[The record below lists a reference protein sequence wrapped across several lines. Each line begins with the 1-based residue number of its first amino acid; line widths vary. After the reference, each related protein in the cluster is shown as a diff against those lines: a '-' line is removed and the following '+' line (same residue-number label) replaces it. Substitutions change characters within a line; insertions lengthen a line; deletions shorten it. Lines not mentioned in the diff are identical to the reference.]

1 MERKCLHSTY
11 ICLLLIGLLKKTSA
25 LAVASYNN
33 DAEDSTAYL
42 AAGHFDRLVYSY
54 YNNNNNNNDS
64 SMLYYFNNH
73 SAAAAGSKTHGSDSA
88 ALLTTGANHHYHEAT
103 ASTTDA
109 YLDGRSS
116 MFCSGSIL
124 QCLFLSL
131 VLGLMIISTII
142 GNSFVIAAV
151 ILERNL
157 QGVANYLI
165 VSLAVADLTVAIM
178 VCCLFFHNLIAIYSY
193 LFNIIVF

>member
-11 ICLLLIGLLKKTSA
+11 ICLLLILLLNKTSA
-25 LAVASYNN
+25 IAVASYNN
-33 DAEDSTAYL
+33 DADDSTAYL
-42 AAGHFDRLVYSY
+42 ASNHFDRLVYSY
-54 YNNNNNNNDS
+54 YNNNNNNNNDS
-64 SMLYYFNNH
+64 SMLYNFNNH
-73 SAAAAGSKTHGSDSA
+73 SAAAAAGSKTLDSA
-88 ALLTTGANHHYHEAT
+88 GLLTTGANHHHDYHEA
-103 ASTTDA
+103 AVTTDA
-109 YLDGRSS
+109 YLDSHSS

-151 ILERNL
+151 VLERNL

-178 VCCLFFHNLIAIYSY
+178 VCNHLLSQSHSNLLIS
-193 LFNIIVF
+193 L

>member
-11 ICLLLIGLLKKTSA
+11 ICLLLILLLNKTSA
-25 LAVASYNN
+25 IAVASYNN
-33 DAEDSTAYL
+33 DADDSTAYL
-42 AAGHFDRLVYSY
+42 ASNHFDRLVYSY
-54 YNNNNNNNDS
+54 YNNNNNNNNNDS
-64 SMLYYFNNH
+64 SMLYNFNNH
-73 SAAAAGSKTHGSDSA
+73 SAAAAAGSKTLDSA
-88 ALLTTGANHHYHEAT
+88 GLLTTGANHHHDYHEA
-103 ASTTDA
+103 AVTTDA
-109 YLDGRSS
+109 YLDSHSS

-151 ILERNL
+151 VLERNL

-178 VCCLFFHNLIAIYSY
+178 VCNHLRSQSHSNLLTS
-193 LFNIIVF
+193 L